1 MAHNLL
7 NEGGGLS
14 AAYRLVCEEV
24 RCHFFDAGGIT
35 SSNVDGVHLDLE
47 QHLTLGN
54 AVADV
59 VKPGEK
65 CALILGFEVICGNAA
80 PQPH

>member
-24 RCHFFDAGGIT
+24 RCHFFDAGGVIT

-47 QHLTLGN
+47 
-54 AVADV
+54 
-59 VKPGEK
+59 
-65 CALILGFEVICGNAA
+65 
-80 PQPH
+80 